1 LQCSPSSSTVQ
12 FKQNGSHRLLRHL
25 RSGVFSEA
33 WPFAAEPSALVTV
46 MGERAS
52 GLQLH
57 FPHRAILVKAG
68 GSALWG
74 LRLHENTEAVVP
86 GGCLG
91 SRVSRVPQ
99 ALVKC

>member
-1 LQCSPSSSTVQ
+1 MLAVQ
-12 FKQNGSHRLLRHL
+12 FKQNGSHSLLRHL
-25 RSGVFSEA
+25 GSGVFSEA
-33 WPFAAEPSALVTV
+33 WSFAAEPGALVAV
-46 MGERAS
+46 MGERAG

-57 FPHRAILVKAG
+57 FPHRVILVKPG

-74 LRLHENTEAVVP
+74 LRFHENTEAVVP

-91 SRVSRVPQ
+91 SGVSRVSQ